1 MLSLPIRRNKSRRM
15 VCFFL
20 FWFLVLVPQPLFGS
34 SSLSQHTIVQDSSRS
49 ANIGTVFT
57 DMFNGREEI
66 IEEADVMNHSSSPY
80 WWLNSGARFI
90 IHNGMSASVQRNLSR
105 DSYWRRLYSSSNA
118 EDTDDGKH
126 PQNIFRLLTRSTWK
140 NQEQHVLFRVD
151 RTVLSSSSNRNESNG
166 VLLFSR
172 YEDSNTLYYAG
183 LRVDGAAVIKKKYH
197 GVYTTLAYKK
207 ILSLSQEY
215 DVVHSPNLIPT
226 NTWIGIKSRVI
237 NTDNGGVHLTLY
249 VDLTHSGQ
257 WEQVLDIVD
266 EPTADNI
273 PITSGGYAGIRTDFM
288 DVRFDDYRIN
298 SI

>member
-1 MLSLPIRRNKSRRM
+1 M
-15 VCFFL
+15 VCFFF
-20 FWFLVLVPQPLFGS
+20 FWFLALLPRPLFGS
-34 SSLSQHTIVQDSSRS
+34 NSLPHYTIPQEGVSSVNT
-49 ANIGTVFT
+49 GTVFT

-66 IEEADVMNHSSSPY
+66 IEETGEMSHGTSPY

-90 IHNGMSASVQRNLSR
+90 IHNGMGATVQRNLSR
-105 DSYWRRLYSSSNA
+105 DSYWRRLYNISNP
-118 EDTDDGKH
+118 EDTDNGQH

-140 NQEQHVLFRVD
+140 NQEQSVLFRVD
-151 RTVLSSSSNRNESNG
+151 RTVLSESSNRNESNG

-172 YEDSNTLYYAG
+172 YEDSDTLYYAG

-197 GVYTTLAYKK
+197 GVYTTLAYKNVF
-207 ILSLSQEY
+207 SLSREY
-215 DVVHSPNLIPT
+215 DPVHSPNLIPP

-249 VDLTHSGQ
+249 MDLSHSGQ

-266 EPTADNI
+266 EPAANNT
-273 PITSGGYAGIRTDFM
+273 PITSAGYAGIRTDFM
-288 DVRFDDYRIN
+288 DVRFDDYRVN